1 MDRLQAMQMF
11 CRIVD
16 AGTLSGAA
24 RQLGELPSTIS
35 RTLNL
40 LEQQLGARLLHRS
53 TRRLTLTEAG
63 RHYYEQAHDILL
75 RMQMLEEAVSQQA
88 THPQGTLRI
97 TAPYGLLNLVLSPW
111 LSKFHRS
118 YPQIDLQIN
127 ANNEEV
133 DLVEHGFDLAL
144 RVGHLKNSTL
154 VARRLWNF
162 HYVCCAAPK
171 YLAQHGM
178 PSTPLELSNHAC
190 LIYRHDARSLNWS
203 FYRNGREQEVPV
215 NGWLSINETGVLLTQ
230 CLGGLGIA
238 RLASWIAGPALASG
252 KLVSLFEGYSLHPP
266 KQAPAIYALYP
277 KRELVPPKVQAFLTF
292 LEELRIKLPILN

>member
-1 MDRLQAMQMF
+1 MDRLQAMQVF

-63 RHYYEQAHDILL
+63 RHYHEQAHDILL
-75 RMQMLEEAVSQQA
+75 RMQVLEEAVSQQA
-88 THPQGTLRI
+88 THPHGTLRI
-97 TAPYGLLNLVLSPW
+97 TAPYGLLNLVISPW
-111 LSKFHRS
+111 LGKFHQA

-127 ANNEEV
+127 ASNEEV

-144 RVGHLKNSTL
+144 RVGHLKNSNL
-154 VARRLWNF
+154 VARPLWDFN
-162 HYVCCAAPK
+162 YVCCASPK
-171 YLAQHGM
+171 YLAQHGQ
-178 PSTPLELSNHAC
+178 PSTPAELSQHPC
-190 LIYRHDARSLNWS
+190 LIYRHDARPQNWT
-203 FYRNGREQEVPV
+203 FYRNGREQEVAI

-252 KLVSLFEGYSLHPP
+252 KLIPLLETYTLHPP

-277 KRELVPPKVQAFLTF
+277 KRELVPPKVRVFLTF
-292 LEELRIKLPILN
+292 LEDLRNKLPILK